1 MCENLDPIAPGA
13 RPELWRTDCIDFGKL
28 VILDDDIDD
37 DLEYQENEHVQM

>member
-13 RPELWRTDCIDFGKL
+13 RPKFWRTDCIDFGKM

-37 DLEYQENEHVQM
+37 DLEYQENEQVQM